1 MRPCKEPTFPTEMRR
16 TPFLPALWL
25 AMAASVCAQ
34 AATTYFQDFN
44 SYPDGTTQLGD
55 GSLLSFIDSNA
66 RIQGGA
72 LLLLE
77 DGSEEG
83 ITTFRV
89 AGLNG
94 AANGWSASFKANVSS
109 SDIAAD
115 GFSFSWGS
123 EIGMF
128 DETGGSEN
136 GWGVEVNH
144 LHFAIDFLD
153 NGDESSWGL
162 TLGGAHGFNEYVFA
176 NVPGEIVEDGGSVSG
191 EVFVRW
197 DPVEGASFRTTGFRT
212 NIDVTGIATPGIAVA
227 DSNTF
232 AISARNGGFTSTVV
246 IDDLRIASVPEPG
259 SVSLGILSVLLAAMH
274 RRRRA

>member
-1 MRPCKEPTFPTEMRR
+1 MKRIPI
-16 TPFLPALWL
+16 LPALWL
-25 AMAASVCAQ
+25 SLAASVCAQ
-34 AATTYFQDFN
+34 AATTYSQDFN
-44 SYPDGTTQLGD
+44 AYPDGTTHLGD
-55 GSLLSFIDSNA
+55 GSVLSFIDSNA
-66 RIQGGA
+66 RVQEGA
-72 LLLLE
+72 LLLLQ
-77 DGSEEG
+77 DGSEEA

-89 AGLNG
+89 AGLTG
-94 AANGWSASFKANVSS
+94 AANGWSARFKANVSS

-153 NGDESSWGL
+153 NGDESWGL

-176 NVPGEIVEDGGSVSG
+176 NVPGEIVEDGGSASG
-191 EVFVRW
+191 EVFIRW
-197 DPVEGASFRTTGFRT
+197 DPVEGASFRTTGFKT

-232 AISARNGGFTSTVV
+232 AIAARNGGFTSTVV

-259 SVSLGILSVLLAAMH
+259 VVSLGILSAVIAGMY

>member
-1 MRPCKEPTFPTEMRR
+1 MKR
-16 TPFLPALWL
+16 TPFLPILWL

-34 AATTYFQDFN
+34 AATTYIQDFN
-44 SYPDGTTQLGD
+44 AFPDGTIHFGD
-55 GSLLSFIDSNA
+55 GSVLSFIDSNA
-66 RIQGGA
+66 GVRNGT

-89 AGLNG
+89 AGLSG

-109 SDIAAD
+109 SEIAAD

-128 DETGGSEN
+128 DETGGSED

-144 LHFAIDFLD
+144 LHFSVDFLD
-153 NGDESSWGL
+153 NDAESWGL

-176 NVPGEIVEDGGSVSG
+176 NVPGEIVEVGGSASG
-191 EVFVRW
+191 EVFIRW
-197 DPVEGASFRTTGFRT
+197 DPLEGASFRTTGFKT
-212 NIDVTGIATPGIAVA
+212 NINVTGIATPGIAAA

-232 AISARNGGFTSTVV
+232 AISARNGAFTSTVV
-246 IDDLRIASVPEPG
+246 IDDLRISSVPEPG
-259 SVSLGILSVLLAAMH
+259 VASLGMLSALIAAMH
-274 RRRRA
+274 RRRRE